1 MAVSTTPMQLS
12 RTVNTC
18 AVTERGVPEGAA
30 SLPTR
35 DTFQQTSG
43 SANPTPHV
51 LLMSNTYV
59 DPNAGLMPTPTNPTN
74 TVYYA
79 MNV

>member
-1 MAVSTTPMQLS
+1 MTPMQLP
-12 RTVNTC
+12 RTVATC

-35 DTFQQTSG
+35 DFQQSP
-43 SANPTPHV
+43 NNV
-51 LLMSNTYV
+51 LLVSNLQQAYV
-59 DPNAGLMPTPTNPTN
+59 DPNAGLMSTPSNATN

>member
-1 MAVSTTPMQLS
+1 MALSSAPMQLS
-12 RTVNTC
+12 RTVNAC

-35 DTFQQTSG
+35 DTYQQTSG
-43 SANPTPHV
+43 TANPHV
-51 LLMSNTYV
+51 LLISNSYV
-59 DPNAGLMPTPTNPTN
+59 DPNAGLMPTPTNPAN